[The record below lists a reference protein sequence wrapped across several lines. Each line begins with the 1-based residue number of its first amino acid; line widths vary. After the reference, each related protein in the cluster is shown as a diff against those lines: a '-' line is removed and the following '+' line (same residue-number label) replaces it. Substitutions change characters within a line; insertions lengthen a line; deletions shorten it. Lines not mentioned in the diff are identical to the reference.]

1 MRFPTGIPAA
11 VRSSIKLKLVL
22 VVVAILAVTVGVAPW
37 GAIRM
42 QERQLMQDSEEHLRS
57 LQGLLRVLVADAMLI
72 GDREQIQKL
81 IEEVASHQ
89 DIKQV
94 RIFDTDGIVHFSSH
108 PEERGSQ
115 LSYEEMHRYVGMA
128 DPVTMSREKGA
139 VVHTV
144 LQPMFNRPACFR
156 CHPPERKVLGI
167 LQLSLSLDQMSQQ
180 VSSLERSAL
189 VATLITLMVIII
201 GVWLALTLLIDQ
213 PLQRLVD
220 VMVRVAHGDLSV
232 RAAVSNRDELGQ
244 LAGHFN
250 DMISK
255 LHTAQGE
262 LERYHQEQMA
272 RADRLATLGQMA
284 AAIAHE
290 IRNPLTGI
298 SGALS
303 VLSRDFPSEDPRREI
318 VRQTRLLIDRLN
330 KTVEDILHYSRPS
343 LPQFQTVQLDDIIE
357 RSLSLVGGEAAK
369 AGIRVVK
376 EVDPTVR
383 SGDDAPTVDA
393 DPHQIQQVLMNL
405 ILNAIQASTA
415 GGQVRI
421 RTRLTENHGEQM
433 QAYIDIEDDGK
444 GMTVEETGQAFHPFF
459 STKAHGTGLGLPI
472 AKQIIEYHQGRITL
486 HSVPG
491 RGTRVEVR
499 LPVHMPAKPRSTS
512 A

>member
-22 VVVAILAVTVGVAPW
+22 VVVAILAVTVGIAPW

-42 QERQLMQDSEEHLRS
+42 QEQQLMRDSEEHLRS

-108 PEERGSQ
+108 PEERGSR
-115 LSYEEMHRYVGMA
+115 LSYDEMHRYVGMA

-156 CHPPERKVLGI
+156 CHPPELKVLGI
-167 LQLSLSLDQMSQQ
+167 LQLSLSLDQMSHQ

-189 VATLITLMVIII
+189 VATLITLVVIII

-244 LAGHFN
+244 LAG
-250 DMISK
+250 D
-255 LHTAQGE
+255 T
-262 LERYHQEQMA
+262 
-272 RADRLATLGQMA
+272 
-284 AAIAHE
+284 
-290 IRNPLTGI
+290 
-298 SGALS
+298 
-303 VLSRDFPSEDPRREI
+303 
-318 VRQTRLLIDRLN
+318 
-330 KTVEDILHYSRPS
+330 
-343 LPQFQTVQLDDIIE
+343 
-357 RSLSLVGGEAAK
+357 
-369 AGIRVVK
+369 
-376 EVDPTVR
+376 
-383 SGDDAPTVDA
+383 
-393 DPHQIQQVLMNL
+393 
-405 ILNAIQASTA
+405 ST
-415 GGQVRI
+415 I
-421 RTRLTENHGEQM
+421 
-433 QAYIDIEDDGK
+433 
-444 GMTVEETGQAFHPFF
+444 
-459 STKAHGTGLGLPI
+459 
-472 AKQIIEYHQGRITL
+472 
-486 HSVPG
+486 
-491 RGTRVEVR
+491 
-499 LPVHMPAKPRSTS
+499 
-512 A
+512 